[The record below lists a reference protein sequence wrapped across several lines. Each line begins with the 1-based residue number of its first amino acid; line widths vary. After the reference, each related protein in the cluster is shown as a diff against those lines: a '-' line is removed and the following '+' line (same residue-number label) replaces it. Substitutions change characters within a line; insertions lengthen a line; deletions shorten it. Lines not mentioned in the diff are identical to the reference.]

1 MPNPKTTMS
10 TAILTGVLVI
20 GLGAVAVNYSQQGKP
35 ATKLSPAERQKIHST
50 LYPWHDSGK
59 KLREINPGKDILIM
73 TGPAA
78 RVFTRG
84 SIPPKP
90 ACVADAIV
98 IGVVKDQSSALTER
112 EAFIFT
118 EYTIAVDKVLKT
130 NPAAPISSGDSI
142 IFTRPGGTLVLDGR
156 KAVLSD
162 EDYPLLHL
170 ARRYLLF
177 LRFIPQTGAYGGL
190 RPGPDGVSVDDVS
203 IENPDEKA
211 LDQARQ
217 DSIGCTNRGGAR

>member
-1 MPNPKTTMS
+1 MPNRKTSVS
-10 TAILTGVLVI
+10 TAIFTGVLVI
-20 GLGAVAVNYSQQGKP
+20 GLGAVGVNYSQQGKP

-59 KLREINPGKDILIM
+59 KLRDINPGKDILIT

-98 IGVVKDQSSALTER
+98 IGVVKDQSSGLTER

-118 EYTIAVDKVLKT
+118 DYTIAVDEVLKN

-162 EDYPLLHL
+162 EDYHLLHL
-170 ARRYLLF
+170 ARRYFLL
-177 LRFIPQTGAYGGL
+177 LEFIPQTRAFRGL
-190 RPGPDGVSVDDVS
+190 NSGDVTL
-203 IENPDEKA
+203 ENPDQKV
-211 LDQARQ
+211 LDQVRL
-217 DSIGCTNRGGAR
+217 DLIGCTNRGGVR